1 MTTLMQI
8 LGSPLRC
15 HKDNYT
21 IKYSTE
27 TGEFGIKYVIS
38 SYVDC
43 ELFGIRDEKLGK
55 YIYMSSTNE
64 SENKIDTFT
73 RVQTSFQCKSRKET
87 MENVIALKRIM
98 YIMNGV

>member
-21 IKYSTE
+21 IKYITE

-64 SENKIDTFT
+64 YENKIDMFT

-87 MENVIALKRIM
+87 MENVIALKKIE
-98 YIMNGV
+98 YLMNGI

>member
-21 IKYSTE
+21 IKYITE
-27 TGEFGIKYVIS
+27 AGEFGIKYVIS

-73 RVQTSFQCKSRKET
+73 RVQTSFQCKTRKET
-87 MENVIALKRIM
+87 MENVIALKKIE
-98 YIMNGV
+98 YLMNGI

>member
-21 IKYSTE
+21 IEYITE

-38 SYVDC
+38 SYIDC

-73 RVQTSFQCKSRKET
+73 RVQTSFQCKTVEET
-87 MENVIALKRIM
+87 QKNVIALKRIM